1 MAKDKKFKFLKP
13 NLKQIKQLEKEQGII
28 DAEESYNQDDEQVR
42 EVIVE
47 HKSGFTI
54 IEVIVIIVVS
64 IVFGVVVGSTL
75 SLSHKSVDGVEVSDS
90 LQEFIV
96 TYHNI
101 VDNYYKKVK
110 ESDLVDAAI
119 EGMISSLDDP
129 YSVYMDESDSKTFS
143 QTVDGAY
150 VGIGARVSTNADG
163 QHYIVDMFDNSSAKK
178 AGFKEGDI
186 FIKVG
191 AKEVS
196 GMTLDELTDEITGKV
211 GSKVTITVRRDD
223 EEITKTVVRKSID
236 LPSVTANSYEK
247 NGQKVGYLYISTFA
261 ANTYD
266 QFKKELLKLEK
277 TGMDSL
283 VIDVRSNPGGHLTQV
298 SNILEL
304 FMKKNQVLYQV
315 EVKGKTEK
323 IKAKT
328 KDARTYPIAVLVNSS
343 SASASEI
350 LAASFQE
357 AYSKAKIVG
366 VTTYGKG
373 TVQKAYNLSDGSSLK
388 YTTEKW
394 LTPKGNWI
402 NEKGVVPDYEIGLDG
417 TYFSNPTDDT
427 DPQLQKALEL
437 LTEKET

>member
-13 NLKQIKQLEKEQGII
+13 NLKQIKQLEQEDTI
-28 DAEESYNQDDEQVR
+28 AFEEMDGEDDEKVR

-47 HKSGFTI
+47 HKSGFSI
-54 IEVIVIIVVS
+54 AEVIVIIVVS

-75 SLSHKSVDGVEVSDS
+75 SLSHKSVDGVAVSDS

-101 VDNYYKKVK
+101 VDNYYKRVK

-143 QTVDGAY
+143 QTVDGSY
-150 VGIGARVSTNADG
+150 VGIGARVSTNAEG
-163 QHYIVDMFDNSSAKK
+163 EHYIVDMFDDSSAKK
-178 AGFKEGDI
+178 AGFQAGDV

-191 AKEVS
+191 NKEVS
-196 GMTLDELTDEITGKV
+196 DMTLDELTSQITGKA
-211 GSKVTITVRRDD
+211 GTKVTITVKRDGQ
-223 EEITKTVVRKSID
+223 EITKTIVRKSID
-236 LPSVTANSYEK
+236 LSSVTANTYEK
-247 NGQKVGYLYISTFA
+247 NGKKVGYLYISTFA

-277 TGMDSL
+277 SGIDSL

-298 SNILEL
+298 SNVLEL
-304 FMKKNQVLYQV
+304 FMKKNQILYQV

-328 KDARTYPIAVLVNSS
+328 KDARSYPIAILVNSS

-366 VTTYGKG
+366 KTTYGKG

-402 NEKGVVPDYEIGLDG
+402 NEKGVIPDYEVELEEA
-417 TYFSNPTDDT
+417 YFSNPTDDT
-427 DPQLQKALEL
+427 DSQLQKALEV